1 MFRIFAC
8 GWLTLAIPFFGLGE
22 EPEEETYLALR
33 SPAQYFAAESHDSHY
48 WTVLFPDDPP
58 FSYACLYLPS
68 FNREP
73 SLTTGVFNP
82 RRCLLECYGELVPIS
97 QCYAP
102 VKGRLHTRYVNY
114 IMYPETPESIPP
126 DRLLVV
132 TKKTPARHAADMS
145 RATVLTF

>member
-8 GWLTLAIPFFGLGE
+8 VWLTLAIPFFGLGE

-68 FNREP
+68 FNREFGFYLEL
-73 SLTTGVFNP
+73 SL
-82 RRCLLECYGELVPIS
+82 I
-97 QCYAP
+97 
-102 VKGRLHTRYVNY
+102 H
-114 IMYPETPESIPP
+114 I
-126 DRLLVV
+126 
-132 TKKTPARHAADMS
+132 
-145 RATVLTF
+145 